1 MTKLPDQ
8 ISHVIVWS
16 CNLFQL
22 NTDFIKF
29 DEYVFVHGKKSSIF
43 YFYEL
48 TSQNKSAAS
57 FLLWTFTFHILIFVH
72 FNVMVWVF
80 CLSFPLYFVDF
91 ISYVVY
97 LCPCPAHHCF
107 INHKLL
113 YVPDLFS

>member
-57 FLLWTFTFHILIFVH
+57 FLLWTFTFFIFIFVH

-91 ISYVVY
+91 ISYVTCV
-97 LCPCPAHHCF
+97 F
-107 INHKLL
+107 
-113 YVPDLFS
+113 VPLSCSPLFHLSQVVVCS